1 MTPAKGRKP
10 RFRFRLY
17 IAGGTVNSLQ
27 AVGNLNQLC
36 REHLA
41 GAHEIEIVDVLKDPM
56 RALDD
61 GVLMTPT
68 LVKLAPFPAMK
79 IVGTLSR
86 IDIVRE
92 ALGLDAA
99 HA

>member
-1 MTPAKGRKP
+1 MTTRAARRP

-17 IAGGTVNSLQ
+17 VAAGTQNSMQ
-27 AVGNLNQLC
+27 AVGNLNALC

-41 GAHEIEIVDVLKDPM
+41 GLHEIEIVDVFEHPT

-68 LVKLAPFPAMK
+68 LVRLAPHPVRR
-79 IVGTLSR
+79 IVGTLAR
-86 IDIVRE
+86 KETVLQ
-92 ALGLDAA
+92 ALDLGSPSA
-99 HA
+99 